1 MNAVNSMKH
10 FITYVV
16 VFCSLM
22 CVYSAFAEEHAAETA
37 WHYTVKP
44 NDSFELIYR
53 KYLATRAGIAKL
65 SSHNQHPL
73 SKKLQPRQVLII
85 PLALL
90 KKTPANVQV
99 LVASGDVMASSAQQQ
114 TPRAI
119 KVGDALTQGDKLK
132 TGKYSVAKLRFA
144 DGSVVDV
151 QQNSSIEI
159 HASYQYAGKETFVSL
174 LKLNNGR
181 TEIEANPNRTI
192 GNSMQIET
200 PSAIAAVRGTRF
212 RVATDADIAL
222 QETIEG
228 QVAFSAA
235 GQEVLLAKGYGS
247 VVEKNQ
253 APLPPIV
260 LPDSPDVSGFKQQF
274 EKNHAVFNLVPQTEV
289 VAFVSQL
296 ARDAEFTQIVHE
308 HVTQA
313 EQNATLAITDLADGQ
328 YYLRLRAQEVHGL
341 QGQSAVHSF
350 TVKARPLAALELLA
364 PTAATQIAETPLTF
378 AWTPNPNNA
387 IYTLQIAR
395 DADFQNKVYET
406 MTTLTQVTLAPAFAH
421 AQLTQGEYYWR
432 VISTPNLLKNQ
443 PQKANPQDKMISKVG
458 KILR

>member
-1 MNAVNSMKH
+1 MLSCGYTAS
-10 FITYVV
+10 
-16 VFCSLM
+16 
-22 CVYSAFAEEHAAETA
+22 AEESAAEAA

-53 KYLATRAGIAKL
+53 KYLASRAGIVKL
-65 SSHNQHPL
+65 SAHNQHPL
-73 SKKLQPRQVLII
+73 SKKLQPGQVLVV
-85 PLALL
+85 PVALL
-90 KKTPANVQV
+90 KKTPVNVQV
-99 LVASGDVMASSAQQQ
+99 LVASGDVVASTTQQQ

-119 KVGDALTQGDKLK
+119 KVGDTLTQGDKLK

-181 TEIEANPNRTI
+181 TEIEANPNHTV

-200 PSAIAAVRGTRF
+200 PSAIAAVRGTQF
-212 RVATDADIAL
+212 RVATDTDVAL

-228 QVAFSAA
+228 QVAFSGA
-235 GQEVLLAKGYGS
+235 GQEVVLAKGFGS

-260 LPDSPDVSGFKQQF
+260 LPDAPDVTAFSQQF
-274 EKNHAVFNLVPQTEV
+274 EQNHAKFTLVPQAEA

-296 ARDAEFTQIVHE
+296 ARDAAFTQIVHAQ
-308 HVTQA
+308 VTPA
-313 EQNATLAITDLADGQ
+313 GPSAALLIPDLADGQ
-328 YYLRLRAQEVHGL
+328 YYLRLRAQESHGL
-341 QGQSAVHSF
+341 QGQSAVHAF
-350 TVKARPLAALELLA
+350 TVKVRPQAALELLA
-364 PTAATQIAETPLTF
+364 PAEATKIADTPLTF
-378 AWTPNPNNA
+378 EWTPNPNNA

-395 DADFQNKVYET
+395 DADFNHKVYEA
-406 MTTLTQVTLAPAFAH
+406 MTTLTHVTLSPSFAN
-421 AQLTQGEYYWR
+421 AMLTEGEYYWR
-432 VISTPNLLKNQ
+432 VISTLKVVHNEHQ
-443 PQKANPQDKMISKVG
+443 VVVKQDKMFSKSGRITRVQ
-458 KILR
+458 

>member
-1 MNAVNSMKH
+1 MRSVA
-10 FITYVV
+10 
-16 VFCSLM
+16 VFCMLS
-22 CVYSAFAEEHAAETA
+22 CGYTASAEESAAEAA

-53 KYLATRAGIAKL
+53 KYLASRAGIVKL
-65 SSHNQHPL
+65 SAHNQHPL
-73 SKKLQPRQVLII
+73 SKKLQPGQVLVV
-85 PLALL
+85 PVALL
-90 KKTPANVQV
+90 KKTPVNVQV
-99 LVASGDVMASSAQQQ
+99 LVASGDVVASTTQQQ

-119 KVGDALTQGDKLK
+119 KVGDTLTQGDKLK

-181 TEIEANPNRTI
+181 TEIEANPNHTV

-200 PSAIAAVRGTRF
+200 PSAIAAVRGTQF
-212 RVATDADIAL
+212 RVATDTDVAL

-228 QVAFSAA
+228 QVAFSGA
-235 GQEVLLAKGYGS
+235 GQEVVLAKGFGS

-260 LPDSPDVSGFKQQF
+260 LPNAPDVTAFSQQF
-274 EKNHAVFNLVPQTEV
+274 EQNHAKFSLVPQTEV

-296 ARDAEFTQIVHE
+296 ARDAAFNQIVHE
-308 HVTQA
+308 QVTPA
-313 EQNATLAITDLADGQ
+313 EPSAALLIPDLANGQ
-328 YYLRLRAQEVHGL
+328 YYLRLRAQESHGL
-341 QGQSAVHSF
+341 QGQSAVHAF
-350 TVKARPLAALELLA
+350 TVKLRPQAALELLA
-364 PTAATQIAETPLTF
+364 PAEATKIADTPLTF
-378 AWTPNPNNA
+378 EWTPNPNNA

-395 DADFQNKVYET
+395 DADFNHKVYEA
-406 MTTLTQVTLAPAFAH
+406 MTTLTHVTLTPSFAN
-421 AQLTQGEYYWR
+421 AMLTEGEYYWR
-432 VISTPNLLKNQ
+432 VTSTPKVVRNEHQAVVK
-443 PQKANPQDKMISKVG
+443 QDKMFSKSG
-458 KILR
+458 RITRAQ

>member
-1 MNAVNSMKH
+1 MLSCGYTAS
-10 FITYVV
+10 
-16 VFCSLM
+16 
-22 CVYSAFAEEHAAETA
+22 AEESAAEAA

-53 KYLATRAGIAKL
+53 KYLASRAGIVKL
-65 SSHNQHPL
+65 SAHNQHPL
-73 SKKLQPRQVLII
+73 SKKLQPGQVLVV
-85 PLALL
+85 PVALL
-90 KKTPANVQV
+90 KKTPVNVQV
-99 LVASGDVMASSAQQQ
+99 LVASGDVVASTTQQQ

-119 KVGDALTQGDKLK
+119 KVGDTLTQGDKLK

-181 TEIEANPNRTI
+181 TEIEANPNHTV

-200 PSAIAAVRGTRF
+200 PSAIAAVRGTQF
-212 RVATDADIAL
+212 RVATDTDVAL

-228 QVAFSAA
+228 QVAFSGA
-235 GQEVLLAKGYGS
+235 GQEVVLAKGFGS

-260 LPDSPDVSGFKQQF
+260 LPNAPDVTAFSQQF
-274 EKNHAVFNLVPQTEV
+274 EQNHAKFSLVPQTEV

-296 ARDAEFTQIVHE
+296 ARDAAFNQIVHE
-308 HVTQA
+308 QVTPA
-313 EQNATLAITDLADGQ
+313 EPSAALLIPDLANGQ
-328 YYLRLRAQEVHGL
+328 YYLRLRAQESHGL
-341 QGQSAVHSF
+341 QGQSAVHAF
-350 TVKARPLAALELLA
+350 TVKLRPQAALELLA
-364 PTAATQIAETPLTF
+364 PAEATKIADTPLTF
-378 AWTPNPNNA
+378 EWTPNPNNA

-395 DADFQNKVYET
+395 DADFNHKVYEA
-406 MTTLTQVTLAPAFAH
+406 MTTLTHVTLTPSFAN
-421 AQLTQGEYYWR
+421 AMLTEGEYYWR
-432 VISTPNLLKNQ
+432 VTSTPKVVRNEHQAVVK
-443 PQKANPQDKMISKVG
+443 QDKMFSKSG
-458 KILR
+458 RITRAQ

>member
-1 MNAVNSMKH
+1 MA
-10 FITYVV
+10 
-16 VFCSLM
+16 VFCMLS
-22 CVYSAFAEEHAAETA
+22 CGYTASAEESAAEAA

-53 KYLATRAGIAKL
+53 KYLASRAGIVKL
-65 SSHNQHPL
+65 SAHNQHPL
-73 SKKLQPRQVLII
+73 SKKLQPGQVLVV
-85 PLALL
+85 PVALL
-90 KKTPANVQV
+90 KKTPVNVQV
-99 LVASGDVMASSAQQQ
+99 LVASGDVVASTTQQQ

-119 KVGDALTQGDKLK
+119 KVGDTLTQGDKLK

-181 TEIEANPNRTI
+181 TEIEANPNHTV

-200 PSAIAAVRGTRF
+200 PSAIAAVRGTQF
-212 RVATDADIAL
+212 RVATDTDVAL

-228 QVAFSAA
+228 QVAFSGA
-235 GQEVLLAKGYGS
+235 GQEVVLAKGFGS

-260 LPDSPDVSGFKQQF
+260 LPDAPDVTAFSQQF
-274 EKNHAVFNLVPQTEV
+274 EQNHAKFTLVPQAEA

-296 ARDAEFTQIVHE
+296 ARDAAFTQIVHAQ
-308 HVTQA
+308 VTPA
-313 EQNATLAITDLADGQ
+313 GPSAALLIPDLADGQ
-328 YYLRLRAQEVHGL
+328 YYLRLRAQESHGL
-341 QGQSAVHSF
+341 QGQSAVHAF
-350 TVKARPLAALELLA
+350 TVKVRPQAALELLA
-364 PTAATQIAETPLTF
+364 PAEATKIADTPLTF
-378 AWTPNPNNA
+378 EWTPNPNNA

-395 DADFQNKVYET
+395 DADFNHKVYEA
-406 MTTLTQVTLAPAFAH
+406 MTTLTHVTLSPSFAN
-421 AQLTQGEYYWR
+421 AMLTEGEYYWR
-432 VISTPNLLKNQ
+432 VISTLKVVHNEHQ
-443 PQKANPQDKMISKVG
+443 VVVKQDKMFSKSGRITRVQ
-458 KILR
+458 

>member
-1 MNAVNSMKH
+1 MRSVA
-10 FITYVV
+10 
-16 VFCSLM
+16 VFCMLS
-22 CVYSAFAEEHAAETA
+22 CGYTASAEESAAEAA

-53 KYLATRAGIAKL
+53 KYLASRAGIVKL
-65 SSHNQHPL
+65 SAHNQHPL
-73 SKKLQPRQVLII
+73 SKKLQPGQVLVV
-85 PLALL
+85 PVALL
-90 KKTPANVQV
+90 KKTPVNVQV
-99 LVASGDVMASSAQQQ
+99 LVASGDVVASTTQQQ

-119 KVGDALTQGDKLK
+119 KVGDTLTQGDKLK

-181 TEIEANPNRTI
+181 TEIEANPNHTV

-200 PSAIAAVRGTRF
+200 PSAIAAVRGTQF
-212 RVATDADIAL
+212 RVATDTDVAL

-228 QVAFSAA
+228 QVAFSGA
-235 GQEVLLAKGYGS
+235 GQEVVLAKGFGS

-260 LPDSPDVSGFKQQF
+260 LPDAPDVTAFSQQF
-274 EKNHAVFNLVPQTEV
+274 EQNHAKFTLVPQAEA

-296 ARDAEFTQIVHE
+296 ARDAAFTQIVHAQ
-308 HVTQA
+308 VTPA
-313 EQNATLAITDLADGQ
+313 GPSAALLIPDLADGQ
-328 YYLRLRAQEVHGL
+328 YYLRLRAQESHGL
-341 QGQSAVHSF
+341 QGQSAVHAF
-350 TVKARPLAALELLA
+350 TVKVRPQAALELLA
-364 PTAATQIAETPLTF
+364 PAEATKIADTPLTF
-378 AWTPNPNNA
+378 EWTPNPNNA

-395 DADFQNKVYET
+395 DADFNHKVYEA
-406 MTTLTQVTLAPAFAH
+406 MTTLTHVTLTPSFAN
-421 AQLTQGEYYWR
+421 AMLTEGEYYWR
-432 VISTPNLLKNQ
+432 VISTLKVVHNEHQ
-443 PQKANPQDKMISKVG
+443 VVVKQDKMFSKSGRITRVQ
-458 KILR
+458 

>member
-1 MNAVNSMKH
+1 MRSVA
-10 FITYVV
+10 
-16 VFCSLM
+16 VFCMLS
-22 CVYSAFAEEHAAETA
+22 CGYTASAEESAAEAA

-53 KYLATRAGIAKL
+53 KYLASRAGIVKL
-65 SSHNQHPL
+65 SAHNQHPL
-73 SKKLQPRQVLII
+73 SKKLQPGQVLVV
-85 PLALL
+85 PVALL
-90 KKTPANVQV
+90 KKTPVNVQV
-99 LVASGDVMASSAQQQ
+99 LVASGDVVASTTQQQ

-119 KVGDALTQGDKLK
+119 KVGDTLTQGDKLK

-181 TEIEANPNRTI
+181 TEIEANPNHTV

-200 PSAIAAVRGTRF
+200 PSAIAAVRGTQF
-212 RVATDADIAL
+212 RVATDTDVAL

-228 QVAFSAA
+228 QVAFSGA
-235 GQEVLLAKGYGS
+235 GQEVVLAKGFGS

-260 LPDSPDVSGFKQQF
+260 LPDAPDVTAFSQQF
-274 EKNHAVFNLVPQTEV
+274 EQNHAKFTLVPQAEA

-296 ARDAEFTQIVHE
+296 ARDAAFTQIVHAQ
-308 HVTQA
+308 VTPA
-313 EQNATLAITDLADGQ
+313 GPSAALLIPDLADGQ
-328 YYLRLRAQEVHGL
+328 YYLRLRAQESHGL
-341 QGQSAVHSF
+341 QGQSAVHAF
-350 TVKARPLAALELLA
+350 TVKVRPQAALELLA
-364 PTAATQIAETPLTF
+364 PAEATKIADTPLTF
-378 AWTPNPNNA
+378 EWTPNPNNA

-395 DADFQNKVYET
+395 DADFNHKVYEA
-406 MTTLTQVTLAPAFAH
+406 MTTLTHVTLSPSFAN
-421 AQLTQGEYYWR
+421 AMLTEGEYYWR
-432 VISTPNLLKNQ
+432 VISTLKVVHNEHQ
-443 PQKANPQDKMISKVG
+443 VVVKQDKMFSKSGRITRVQ
-458 KILR
+458 

>member
-1 MNAVNSMKH
+1 MRSVA
-10 FITYVV
+10 
-16 VFCSLM
+16 VFCMLS
-22 CVYSAFAEEHAAETA
+22 CGYNAYAEESAAEAA

-53 KYLATRAGIAKL
+53 KYLASRAGIVKL
-65 SSHNQHPL
+65 SAHNQHPL
-73 SKKLQPRQVLII
+73 SKKLQPGQVLVV
-85 PLALL
+85 PVALL
-90 KKTPANVQV
+90 KKTPVNVQV
-99 LVASGDVMASSAQQQ
+99 LVASGDVVASTTQQQ

-119 KVGDALTQGDKLK
+119 KVGDTLTQGDKLK

-181 TEIEANPNRTI
+181 TEIEANPNHTV

-200 PSAIAAVRGTRF
+200 PSAIAAVRGTQF
-212 RVATDADIAL
+212 RVATDADVAL

-228 QVAFSAA
+228 QVAFSGA
-235 GQEVLLAKGYGS
+235 GQEVVLAKGFGS

-260 LPDSPDVSGFKQQF
+260 LPDAPDVTAFSQQF
-274 EKNHAVFNLVPQTEV
+274 EQNHAKFALVPQTEV

-296 ARDAEFTQIVHE
+296 ARDAAFTQIVHE
-308 HVTQA
+308 QVTPA
-313 EQNATLAITDLADGQ
+313 GPSAALLIPDLADGQ
-328 YYLRLRAQEVHGL
+328 YYLRLRAQESHGL
-341 QGQSAVHSF
+341 QGQSAVHAF
-350 TVKARPLAALELLA
+350 TVKVRPQAALELLA
-364 PTAATQIAETPLTF
+364 PAEATKIADTPLTF
-378 AWTPNPNNA
+378 EWTLNPNNA

-395 DADFQNKVYET
+395 DADFNHKVYEA
-406 MTTLTQVTLAPAFAH
+406 MTTLTHVTLTPSFAN
-421 AQLTQGEYYWR
+421 AMLTEGEYYWR
-432 VISTPNLLKNQ
+432 VISTPKVVRNEHQAVVK
-443 PQKANPQDKMISKVG
+443 QDKMFSKSG
-458 KILR
+458 RITRAQ

>member
-1 MNAVNSMKH
+1 MRSVA
-10 FITYVV
+10 
-16 VFCSLM
+16 VFCMLS
-22 CVYSAFAEEHAAETA
+22 CGYTASAEESAAEAA

-53 KYLATRAGIAKL
+53 KYLASRAGIVKL

-73 SKKLQPRQVLII
+73 SKKLQPGQVLVV
-85 PLALL
+85 PVALL
-90 KKTPANVQV
+90 KKTPVNVQV
-99 LVASGDVMASSAQQQ
+99 LVASGDVVASSTQQQ

-119 KVGDALTQGDKLK
+119 KVGDTLTQGDKLK

-181 TEIEANPNRTI
+181 TEIEANPNHTV

-200 PSAIAAVRGTRF
+200 PSAIAAVRGTQF
-212 RVATDADIAL
+212 RVATDTDVAL

-228 QVAFSAA
+228 QVAFSGA
-235 GQEVLLAKGYGS
+235 GQEILLAKGFGS

-260 LPDSPDVSGFKQQF
+260 LPDAPDVTAFSQQF
-274 EKNHAVFNLVPQTEV
+274 EQNHAKFALVPQTEV

-296 ARDAEFTQIVHE
+296 ARDAAFTQIVHE
-308 HVTQA
+308 QVTPA
-313 EQNATLAITDLADGQ
+313 GASAALLIPDLADGQ
-328 YYLRLRAQEVHGL
+328 YYLRLRAQESHGL
-341 QGQSAVHSF
+341 QGQSAVHAF
-350 TVKARPLAALELLA
+350 TVKVRPQAALDLLA
-364 PTAATQIAETPLTF
+364 PAEATKIADTPLTF
-378 AWTPNPNNA
+378 EWTPNPSSA

-395 DADFQNKVYET
+395 DADFNHKIYET
-406 MTTLTQVTLAPAFAH
+406 MTTSTRVTFKPSLANAMLTE
-421 AQLTQGEYYWR
+421 GDYYWR
-432 VISTPNLLKNQ
+432 VISTPKVVHNEHQVVVK
-443 PQKANPQDKMISKVG
+443 QDKMFSKVG
-458 KILR
+458 RITRAQ

>member
-1 MNAVNSMKH
+1 MNFFMRSVA
-10 FITYVV
+10 
-16 VFCSLM
+16 VFCMLS
-22 CVYSAFAEEHAAETA
+22 CGYTASAEESAAEAA

-53 KYLATRAGIAKL
+53 KYLASRAGIVKL
-65 SSHNQHPL
+65 SAHNQHPL
-73 SKKLQPRQVLII
+73 SKKLQPGQVLVV
-85 PLALL
+85 PVALL
-90 KKTPANVQV
+90 KKTPVNVQV
-99 LVASGDVMASSAQQQ
+99 LVASGDVVASTTQQQ

-119 KVGDALTQGDKLK
+119 KVGDTLTQGDKLK

-181 TEIEANPNRTI
+181 TEIEANPNHTV

-200 PSAIAAVRGTRF
+200 PSAIAAVRGTQF
-212 RVATDADIAL
+212 RVATDTDVAL

-228 QVAFSAA
+228 QVAFSGA
-235 GQEVLLAKGYGS
+235 GQEVVLAKGFGS

-260 LPDSPDVSGFKQQF
+260 LPDAPDVTAFSQQF
-274 EKNHAVFNLVPQTEV
+274 EQNHAKFTLVPQAEA

-296 ARDAEFTQIVHE
+296 ARDAAFTQIVHAQ
-308 HVTQA
+308 VTPA
-313 EQNATLAITDLADGQ
+313 GPSAALLIPDLADGQ
-328 YYLRLRAQEVHGL
+328 YYLRLRAQESHGL
-341 QGQSAVHSF
+341 QGQSAVHAF
-350 TVKARPLAALELLA
+350 TVKVRPQAALELLA
-364 PTAATQIAETPLTF
+364 PAEATKIADTPLTF
-378 AWTPNPNNA
+378 EWTPNPNNA

-395 DADFQNKVYET
+395 DADFNHKVYEA
-406 MTTLTQVTLAPAFAH
+406 MTTLTHVTLSPSFAN
-421 AQLTQGEYYWR
+421 AMLTEGEYYWR
-432 VISTPNLLKNQ
+432 VISTLKVVHNEHQ
-443 PQKANPQDKMISKVG
+443 VVVKQDKMFSKSGRITRVQ
-458 KILR
+458 

>member
-1 MNAVNSMKH
+1 MRSVA
-10 FITYVV
+10 
-16 VFCSLM
+16 VFCMLS
-22 CVYSAFAEEHAAETA
+22 CGYNAYAEESAAEAA

-53 KYLATRAGIAKL
+53 KYLASRAGMVKL
-65 SSHNQHPL
+65 SAHNQHPL
-73 SKKLQPRQVLII
+73 SKKLQPGQVLVI
-85 PLALL
+85 PVALL
-90 KKTPANVQV
+90 KKTPVNVQV
-99 LVASGDVMASSAQQQ
+99 LVASGDVVASTTQQQ

-119 KVGDALTQGDKLK
+119 KVGDTLTQGDKLK

-181 TEIEANPNRTI
+181 TEIEANPNHTV

-200 PSAIAAVRGTRF
+200 PSAIAAVRGTQF
-212 RVATDADIAL
+212 RVATDTDVAL

-228 QVAFSAA
+228 QVAFSGA
-235 GQEVLLAKGYGS
+235 GQEVVLAKGFGS

-260 LPDSPDVSGFKQQF
+260 LPNAPDVTAFSQQF
-274 EKNHAVFNLVPQTEV
+274 EQNHAKFALVPQAEV

-296 ARDAEFTQIVHE
+296 ARDAAFTQIVHE
-308 HVTQA
+308 QVTPVGPSA
-313 EQNATLAITDLADGQ
+313 ALLIPDLANGQ
-328 YYLRLRAQEVHGL
+328 YYLRLRAQESHGL
-341 QGQSAVHSF
+341 QGQSAVHAF
-350 TVKARPLAALELLA
+350 TVKVRPQAALELLA
-364 PTAATQIAETPLTF
+364 PAEATKIADTPLTF
-378 AWTPNPNNA
+378 EWTPNPNNA

-395 DADFQNKVYET
+395 DADFNHKVYEA
-406 MTTLTQVTLAPAFAH
+406 MTTLTHVSLTPSFAN
-421 AQLTQGEYYWR
+421 AMLTEGEYYWR
-432 VISTPNLLKNQ
+432 VTSTPKVVRHEHQ
-443 PQKANPQDKMISKVG
+443 AVVKQDKMFSKSG
-458 KILR
+458 RITRTQ